1 MVELIELDY
10 INGVVDNVER
20 ATNRDVITVD
30 FGGRTVRSAHDMSG
44 PQ

>member
-10 INGVVDNVER
+10 INGVVLNVER
-20 ATNRDVITVD
+20 ATNRDVIMVD